1 MPLYDTSSNPQLQI
15 LPGDVQ
21 ILQNAETVS
30 VNGTA
35 VIQRNVPNSIY
46 QPAKALNISIEFSGN
61 PGAFELDI
69 QDSDEDEDSS
79 YQSIPNALLNVASI
93 GSDGS
98 YNTRYELSPF
108 TGNWIRPYWKTA
120 PANAVTVTVRL
131 AR

>member
-1 MPLYDTSSNPQLQI
+1 MPLYDTTSNPKLQI
-15 LPGDVQ
+15 QPGDIQ
-21 ILQNAETVS
+21 TLQNAETVS

-35 VIQRNVPNSIY
+35 YVQRNVPNSIY
-46 QPAKALNISIEFSGN
+46 QPAKALNVSVRFSGN

-69 QDSDEDEDSS
+69 QDADVDNDAA
-79 YQSIPNALLNVASI
+79 YQSIPNALLNASSL

-120 PANAVTVTVRL
+120 PANAVTVTVTL